1 MPRKK
6 TIPSNLI
13 LHAQINEWAA
23 KNDVIDDPYISG
35 LSQAVLKKR
44 HLDSWETFNPL
55 EYLPHPE
62 GIAGAK
68 RLNYVRY
75 ISIFRNILVFAP
87 VAITWEAV
95 SKATTAFSEFVQSN
109 NAATVNFLEFWQNG
123 YEVLDRKWTISNIAQ
138 IDFLIVAVVIVL
150 SLVASTLN
158 ERGRFLRIQERE
170 SIENERTQLAIA
182 IRLFM
187 YTKRQVS
194 NVSLSQDLASAVQS
208 LINAAQTV
216 ETSSE
221 KLQKAVKDFP
231 NDVPLRKELREFI
244 KMLNTSTAK
253 KTKS

>member
-6 TIPSNLI
+6 VIPANQV
-13 LHAQINEWAA
+13 LHSQIHGWAT
-23 KNDVIDDPYISG
+23 KNDVIDDPYILG
-35 LSQAVLKKR
+35 LSEAVLNKK

-55 EYLPHPE
+55 EYLPRPE
-62 GIAGAK
+62 GFAGAK
-68 RLNYVRY
+68 RLRYARY

-95 SKATTAFSEFVQSN
+95 SKATTAFADSVQSN

-123 YEVLDRKWTISNIAQ
+123 YDVLDKKWTISNIAQ

-150 SLVASTLN
+150 SLIASTLN
-158 ERGRFLRIQERE
+158 ERGRYLRIQESE
-170 SIENERTQLAIA
+170 SIETERTQLAIA

-194 NVSLSQDLASAVQS
+194 NVSLNQDLASVVQS
-208 LINAAQTV
+208 LINAAQFV

-221 KLQKAVKDFP
+221 KLQKSVKDFP
-231 NDVPLRKELREFI
+231 NDAPLKKELREFI
-244 KMLNTSTAK
+244 KLLNSTTLK
-253 KTKS
+253 KSKS